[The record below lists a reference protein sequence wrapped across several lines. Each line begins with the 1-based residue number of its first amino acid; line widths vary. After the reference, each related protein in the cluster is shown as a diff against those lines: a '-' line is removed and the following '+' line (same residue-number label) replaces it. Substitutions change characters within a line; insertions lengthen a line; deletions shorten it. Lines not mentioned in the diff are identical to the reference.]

1 MTATEWRENDFE
13 FKYKE
18 MIKACYPDIY
28 DIKIDKEEERIRVYF
43 KSHSLKVA
51 SIWGDSRSSLLKDT
65 INCIEEG
72 EWVFCK
78 DYPQD
83 VDWSGLEKKE

>member
-1 MTATEWRENDFE
+1 MRIVEWEEDGFE
-13 FKYKE
+13 AKYKE
-18 MIKACYPDIY
+18 FVKACYPDVY

-43 KSHSLKVA
+43 KSYSMKVA
-51 SIWGDSRSSLLKDT
+51 SIWGDSRSALMKDT
-65 INCIEEG
+65 IKCIEEG

-83 VDWSGLEKKE
+83 VDWSGCE